1 MAKNSGVKLVKR
13 KLVMIIDDDE
23 DDRDLFCLAVRKMN
37 QYINVVCSKNGKDAI
52 ELLSR
57 DNASIPDFIFLDLRM
72 PYLDGKETLIKLKS
86 ITRLYNIPVII
97 YSSTKSSRD
106 EEEVMKLGA
115 DYFLTKPYRFIDL
128 VNSISCYFKRAEVL
142 IPFVEAQIGQIHTR
156 QDRSIS
162 SK

>member
-1 MAKNSGVKLVKR
+1 MTGNSGVKLVKR

-57 DNASIPDFIFLDLRM
+57 ENASIPDFIFLDLRM
-72 PYLDGKETLIKLKS
+72 PYMDGKETLAELKTIKKLAH
-86 ITRLYNIPVII
+86 IPVII
-97 YSSTKSSRD
+97 YSSTKSVAD
-106 EEEVMKLGA
+106 EEEVRKLGA

-128 VNSISCYFKRAEVL
+128 VNSISCYFKRAEIL
-142 IPFVEAQIGQIHTR
+142 LPFEEI
-156 QDRSIS
+156 
-162 SK
+162 K

>member
-1 MAKNSGVKLVKR
+1 MTRNNTVKLVKR

-23 DDRDLFCLAVRKMN
+23 NDRDLFCLAVRKMN

-57 DNASIPDFIFLDLRM
+57 ENASIPDFIFLDLRM
-72 PYLDGKETLIKLKS
+72 PSLDGKQTLKKLKK
-86 ITRLYNIPVII
+86 IQTLAHIPVII

-128 VNSISCYFKRAEVL
+128 VNSISCYFKRAEIIIQSDEL
-142 IPFVEAQIGQIHTR
+142 RKEQIQTKH
-156 QDRSIS
+156 DKSIS